1 MNYEGFPM
9 ITENAHIL
17 VMVVCLLVVIV
28 LMIGLGGFAFG
39 GEFNRKYANKIM
51 RLRIL
56 LQAIAILLIILFV
69 YFSRGG

>member
-1 MNYEGFPM
+1 M
-9 ITENAHIL
+9 ILENAHII
-17 VMVVCLLVVIV
+17 VIVACLLVLIV
-28 LMIGLGGFAFG
+28 LMIGLGGFTFG

-56 LQAIAILLIILFV
+56 FQAIAILLIILFV

>member
-1 MNYEGFPM
+1 M
-9 ITENAHIL
+9 ILENAHII
-17 VMVVCLLVVIV
+17 VIVACLLVLIV
-28 LMIGLGGFAFG
+28 LMIGLGGFTFG

-51 RLRIL
+51 RLIIL

>member
-1 MNYEGFPM
+1 M
-9 ITENAHIL
+9 ILENAHII
-17 VMVVCLLVVIV
+17 VIVACLLVLIV

-69 YFSRGG
+69 YFSKGG